1 MLSNYI
7 SQQLHKAKYK
17 LLEDGTYFGEIPGID
32 GVWAD
37 NATLEDCRNELR
49 DVLESWIVIKLQH
62 QEAITDFDAN
72 PDSRDIKAYA

>member
-1 MLSNYI
+1 MLSDYI
-7 SQQLHKAKYK
+7 LRQLRKANYK

-49 DVLESWIVIKLQH
+49 DVLESWIVVKLRH
-62 QEAITDFDAN
+62 QEAIPDFDIN
-72 PDSRDIKAYA
+72 PDSHDIKAYA